1 MMANVDEEVI
11 ISLILPLL
19 VVTIYLVHI
28 VRKRVVSYAIS
39 RCVVHISAMIVAK
52 EEPSDEEM
60 SSLRTKFTK
69 GVIDDAVVYI
79 SDHISGRS
87 LNRLSLIM
95 EVCEVAYTSIFHKRF
110 GEIATLIEAYPD
122 RAIRYIARLD
132 YSLSWYDVALLVQLM
147 RRAGTPIAYT
157 PLLMSQNRNLQLI
170 GLYLCEYFS
179 FADAEPHL
187 QRLVASEDMEI
198 SYISLLSLC
207 SIRGNIST
215 QQVGGGLERLL
226 PYQRAA
232 FLRHA
237 VQACYSL
244 RSCSHLLNRA
254 ECRLFSQ
261 RINSY
266 KCQIVCN

>member
-1 MMANVDEEVI
+1 MMSVADEELT

-19 VVTIYLVHI
+19 AVAIYSVRM
-28 VRKRVVSYAIS
+28 VRKRVVYYATS
-39 RCVVHISAMIVAK
+39 RCVAHISAMIVAK
-52 EEPSDEEM
+52 EEPGDEEIR
-60 SSLRTKFTK
+60 SLRTKFTK
-69 GVIDDAVVYI
+69 GIVCDAVTFI
-79 SDHISGRS
+79 SEHISGRS
-87 LNRLSLIM
+87 LNRLSLIV
-95 EVCEVAYTSIFHKRF
+95 ELCEVAYTPMFHKRF
-110 GEIATLIEAYPD
+110 GEVATLIEAYPD
-122 RAIRYIARLD
+122 QAIRYIARLD
-132 YSLSWYDVALLVQLM
+132 YSLSWYDVALLVRLM
-147 RRAGTPIAYT
+147 RRVGTPIAYT

-187 QRLVASEDMEI
+187 QRLVCSEDSEV
-198 SYISLLSLC
+198 SYMSLLSLC

-215 QQVGGGLERLL
+215 QYVEGGLVRLR

-232 FLRHA
+232 FIRHA

-244 RSCSHLLNRA
+244 RSCSHMLDRA